1 MGIDIYVNDIYEA
14 NNKRYEKAFHDAVT
28 KRDRISRVIDP
39 DKAKEAQKEVSRLYD
54 LMYSVGYLRESYHGG
69 PYVTRFLVKEA
80 FEAKSAKAK
89 IKAAKLKERLPAAVL
104 LAIYRDHTVYGEA
117 LKSPGELIL
126 DEKDGGTQITETLL
140 GIFAPGG
147 PVDQAR
153 SGQTE
158 EEIVARITPEQRAAA
173 ETLIAK
179 RDLPR
184 CALDYVE
191 FVEQCAAHE
200 AEQGKPCTIWA
211 SY

>member
-1 MGIDIYVNDIYEA
+1 MGIDIYVEDIHEA
-14 NNKRYEKAFHDAVT
+14 HRKACEAEFDAAC
-28 KRDRISRVIDP
+28 
-39 DKAKEAQKEVSRLYD
+39 KAREGLSQGSPAYKKAQKRVSDAYNE
-54 LMYSVGYLRESYHGG
+54 MYSVGYLRESYHGG

-158 EEIVARITPEQRAAA
+158 AEIVARITPEQRAAA
-173 ETLIAK
+173 EALIAK

-191 FVEQCAAHE
+191 FVAQCAAHE
-200 AEQGKPCTIWA
+200 AEQGKPCTIHA